1 MKAWKTENIS
11 TMATLEMTC
20 VVPNCDMG
28 DGSPYKTE
36 KVDVAMAWNM
46 LQVHIAHAHKAEV
59 HASQVQEVRP
69 QAERVKRPM
78 LTLSGQSINQED
90 YDHFKY
96 LYGQYKSRLGDTTDN
111 PGRLRECLAEDV
123 SKMLFSSLGAE
134 ITKLTEA
141 ELFDKIIA
149 SCVTKQTVQARMTE
163 LRTGSRRN
171 QANLSRNFLSS
182 VT

>member
-1 MKAWKTENIS
+1 
-11 TMATLEMTC
+11 MATLEMTC

-28 DGSPYKTE
+28 DGAPYKTE
-36 KVDVAMAWNM
+36 KVSVAMAWNM

-96 LYGQYKSRLGDTTDN
+96 LYGQYKSRLGDTSDN
-111 PGRLRECLAEDV
+111 PSHLRQCIAEDV
-123 SKMLFSSLGAE
+123 SKMFFISLW
-134 ITKLTEA
+134 L
-141 ELFDKIIA
+141 
-149 SCVTKQTVQARMTE
+149 
-163 LRTGSRRN
+163 
-171 QANLSRNFLSS
+171 
-182 VT
+182 